1 MITLQTQVDRMFCL
15 TINIPTPLVV
25 VTLSAI
31 ALIVVLL
38 LMLLRRH
45 MLCSQ
50 KNLRA
55 IVDKECEKVRRQA
68 YISLL
73 ETIPM
78 PIAAYDQN
86 GKCIFLNSW
95 CKKITRH
102 SDIGDTPNI
111 YHSQILSKENLE
123 KLKNGENISGDAF
136 INYDNEELAI
146 FGNKVNEKLAIRY
159 SIQRVFQPN
168 GKAFNY
174 ILAISDITHYYA
186 HQQRANDFQALLSD
200 CLQLTGIAAYVYDVA
215 KDKYFRLNGSD
226 IVPMSFNAE
235 YVFQHIAPQYR
246 GQYIEMFLR
255 VKNGEISTDRRCY
268 SLMSSTNNKPYYVET
283 FTYGTTDVTG
293 KVSRILQTIRNVTE
307 NQEKLRELNGLKL
320 ILSKALPIAGIVA
333 WRYDVSSHIFMRTD
347 FASYNKNTS
356 FDELCSTVHPDD
368 RDKFL
373 STFDKLSQGEI
384 HNAHITLRMASQ
396 SADWLL
402 YEIYAIPMLNDI
414 GSVSAILGI
423 RCDMSDYL
431 NTKTK
436 FKSIREKTMALVEVT
451 QAWILDYCCIDKSLI
466 VYSWKDGYGKSDAHK
481 LMNLVHEDDREIIA
495 TILNKINLQQID
507 RYKTV
512 VRARIDK
519 NSDFYEMEFC
529 CKAYEYVHGL
539 PTRYAAFVRKARQ

>member
-38 LMLLRRH
+38 LLLLRRH

-55 IVDKECEKVRRQA
+55 IVDRECEKVRRQA
-68 YISLL
+68 YIDIL

-95 CKKITRH
+95 CKKITSH
-102 SDIGDTPNI
+102 SDIGEAPNI
-111 YHSQILSKENLE
+111 YNSQILSKENLE

-136 INYDNEELAI
+136 INYDNDELTI

-268 SLMSSTNNKPYYVET
+268 SLMSSTNNKPYFVET

-293 KVSRILQTIRNVTE
+293 KVTRILQTIRNVTE
-307 NQEKLRELNGLKL
+307 NQEKLRKLNGLKL

-333 WRYDVSSHIFMRTD
+333 WRYDVSSHSFMRTD

-373 STFDKLSQGEI
+373 STFDKLSQGEL

-396 SADWLL
+396 SADWLF

-507 RYKTV
+507 SYKTV

>member
-38 LMLLRRH
+38 LLLLRRH

-102 SDIGDTPNI
+102 SDIGDAPNI

-396 SADWLL
+396 SADWLF

-436 FKSIREKTMALVEVT
+436 FKSIREKAMALVEVT
-451 QAWILDYCCIDKSLI
+451 QVWILDYCCIDKSLI

-507 RYKTV
+507 NYKTV

>member
-38 LMLLRRH
+38 LMLLRRN

-50 KNLRA
+50 KNLQA

-68 YISLL
+68 YIGIL

-95 CKKITRH
+95 CRKITRH
-102 SDIGDTPNI
+102 SDIGEAPNI
-111 YHSQILSKENLE
+111 YNSQILSKENLE

-235 YVFQHIAPQYR
+235 YVFQRIAPQYR

-373 STFDKLSQGEI
+373 STFDKLSQGEL

-396 SADWLL
+396 SADWLF

-451 QAWILDYCCIDKSLI
+451 QARILDYCCIDKSLI

-507 RYKTV
+507 SYKTV

>member
-38 LMLLRRH
+38 LLLLRRH

-68 YISLL
+68 HIGLL

-102 SDIGDTPNI
+102 SDIGDAPNI

-320 ILSKALPIAGIVA
+320 ILGKALPIAGIVA

-396 SADWLL
+396 SADWLF

-451 QAWILDYCCIDKSLI
+451 QVWILDYCCIDKSLI

-507 RYKTV
+507 NYKTV

>member
-38 LMLLRRH
+38 LLLLRRH

-102 SDIGDTPNI
+102 SDIGDAPNI

-373 STFDKLSQGEI
+373 STFDKLSQGEL

-396 SADWLL
+396 SADWLF

-507 RYKTV
+507 SYKTV

-539 PTRYAAFVRKARQ
+539 PTRYAAFVRKAHQ

>member
-1 MITLQTQVDRMFCL
+1 
-15 TINIPTPLVV
+15 
-25 VTLSAI
+25 
-31 ALIVVLL
+31 
-38 LMLLRRH
+38 
-45 MLCSQ
+45 
-50 KNLRA
+50 
-55 IVDKECEKVRRQA
+55 
-68 YISLL
+68 
-73 ETIPM
+73 
-78 PIAAYDQN
+78 
-86 GKCIFLNSW
+86 
-95 CKKITRH
+95 
-102 SDIGDTPNI
+102 
-111 YHSQILSKENLE
+111 
-123 KLKNGENISGDAF
+123 
-136 INYDNEELAI
+136 
-146 FGNKVNEKLAIRY
+146 
-159 SIQRVFQPN
+159 
-168 GKAFNY
+168 
-174 ILAISDITHYYA
+174 
-186 HQQRANDFQALLSD
+186 
-200 CLQLTGIAAYVYDVA
+200 
-215 KDKYFRLNGSD
+215 
-226 IVPMSFNAE
+226 
-235 YVFQHIAPQYR
+235 
-246 GQYIEMFLR
+246 
-255 VKNGEISTDRRCY
+255 
-268 SLMSSTNNKPYYVET
+268 MSSTNNKPYYVET

-396 SADWLL
+396 SADWLF

-436 FKSIREKTMALVEVT
+436 FKSIREKTMALMEVT

-466 VYSWKDGYGKSDAHK
+466 VYSWKDGYGKSDALK

-539 PTRYAAFVRKARQ
+539 PTRYAAFGRKARQSSSYLRNTHHEPTTSHNTHSTGIQRRRLPRAMPAIAVCSNHCTTNRIYTHRRCQHRL

>member
-1 MITLQTQVDRMFCL
+1 MITLQTQVDRIFCL

-38 LMLLRRH
+38 LLLLRRH

-68 YISLL
+68 YIGLL

-102 SDIGDTPNI
+102 SDIGDAPNI
-111 YHSQILSKENLE
+111 YNSQILSKENLE

-136 INYDNEELAI
+136 INYDNDELTI
-146 FGNKVNEKLAIRY
+146 FGNKIDGKLAIRY

-168 GKAFNY
+168 GKTYNY

-215 KDKYFRLNGSD
+215 KDKYFRFKGSD

-235 YVFQHIAPQYR
+235 YVFQRIAPQYR

-255 VKNGEISTDRRCY
+255 VKNGELSTDRRCY
-268 SLMSSTNNKPYYVET
+268 SLMSSTNNKPYFVET

-293 KVSRILQTIRNVTE
+293 KVTRILQTIRNVTE
-307 NQEKLRELNGLKL
+307 NQEKLRELNSIKL
-320 ILSKALPIAGIVA
+320 ILGKALPIAGIAA
-333 WRYDVSSHIFMRTD
+333 WRYDVSTHSFARTD
-347 FASYNKNTS
+347 FANYHRNTS
-356 FDELCSTVHPDD
+356 FDELCANVHPDD
-368 RDKFL
+368 RSKFL
-373 STFDKLSQGEI
+373 STFDKLTQGEI

-396 SADWLL
+396 NADYLF

-423 RCDMSDYL
+423 RCDMNEAL
-431 NTKTK
+431 NAETK
-436 FKSIREKTMALVEVT
+436 FDSIREKTIALVEASQT
-451 QAWILDYCCIDKSLI
+451 WILEYCCIDKSL
-466 VYSWKDGYGKSDAHK
+466 VVFSWKEGYGNSNVDE
-481 LMNLVHEDDREIIA
+481 LMKLVHVDDCEII
-495 TILNKINLQQID
+495 TNILNKINLQQID
-507 RYKTV
+507 RFKTV
-512 VRARIDK
+512 IRASLD
-519 NSDFYEMEFC
+519 NNNDFKEMEFC
-529 CKAYEYVHGL
+529 GKAYEYVHGL
-539 PTRYAAFVRKARQ
+539 PTRFVAYVREARQ

>member
-1 MITLQTQVDRMFCL
+1 MFCL

-38 LMLLRRH
+38 LLLLRRH

-102 SDIGDTPNI
+102 SDIGEAPNI
-111 YHSQILSKENLE
+111 YNSQILSKENLE

-168 GKAFNY
+168 SKAFNY

-320 ILSKALPIAGIVA
+320 ILSKALPMAGIVA

-373 STFDKLSQGEI
+373 STFDKLSQGEL

-396 SADWLL
+396 SADWLF

-507 RYKTV
+507 SYKTV

>member
-38 LMLLRRH
+38 LLLLRRH

-55 IVDKECEKVRRQA
+55 IVDRECEKVRRQA
-68 YISLL
+68 YIGIL

-102 SDIGDTPNI
+102 SDIGDAPNI
-111 YHSQILSKENLE
+111 YNSQILSKENLE

-396 SADWLL
+396 SADWLF

-466 VYSWKDGYGKSDAHK
+466 VYSWKDGFGKSDAHK

-507 RYKTV
+507 SYKTV

>member
-31 ALIVVLL
+31 ALIVVFL
-38 LMLLRRH
+38 LMPLRRH

-55 IVDKECEKVRRQA
+55 IVEKECEKVRRQA

-102 SDIGDTPNI
+102 SDIGDAPNI

-396 SADWLL
+396 SADWLF

-466 VYSWKDGYGKSDAHK
+466 VYSWNDGYGKSDAHK

-507 RYKTV
+507 SYKTV

>member
-1 MITLQTQVDRMFCL
+1 MFCL

-55 IVDKECEKVRRQA
+55 IVDRECEKVRRQA
-68 YISLL
+68 YIGIL

-102 SDIGDTPNI
+102 SDIGEAPNI
-111 YHSQILSKENLE
+111 YNSQILSKENLE

-373 STFDKLSQGEI
+373 STFDKLSQGEL

-396 SADWLL
+396 SADWLF

-451 QAWILDYCCIDKSLI
+451 QAWILDYRCIDKSLI

-481 LMNLVHEDDREIIA
+481 LMNLVHEDDREIIS

-507 RYKTV
+507 SYKTV

-529 CKAYEYVHGL
+529 CNAYEYVHGL

>member
-1 MITLQTQVDRMFCL
+1 MFCL

-38 LMLLRRH
+38 LLLLRRH

-50 KNLRA
+50 KNMRA
-55 IVDKECEKVRRQA
+55 IVDRECEKVRRQA
-68 YISLL
+68 YIGIL

-102 SDIGDTPNI
+102 SDIGEAPNI
-111 YHSQILSKENLE
+111 YNSQILSKENLE
-123 KLKNGENISGDAF
+123 KLKNGENISSDAF

-451 QAWILDYCCIDKSLI
+451 QARILDYCCIDKSLI

-507 RYKTV
+507 SYKTV